1 MNDGVKI
8 LLARL
13 ESKPEELGRW
23 EHTFNNFKKYLTEED
38 RQLVW
43 DKICAIKQ
51 QEFTDKVL
59 GTLLADKEEEE
70 RKALKSIQ
78 KIAEASLDLAWK
90 EAYTKCTLDT
100 FNYVTKNR
108 MVFEDKK

>member
-8 LLARL
+8 LLKRL
-13 ESKPEELGRW
+13 ESQPEELGRW
-23 EHTFNNFKKYLTEED
+23 ESTFNNYKKYLTEED

-59 GTLLADKEEEE
+59 GKLLADREEDE
-70 RKALKSIQ
+70 RVRVLEIQ
-78 KIAEASLDLAWK
+78 RIAEEGLDLAFK
-90 EAYTKCTLDT
+90 EAYAKCTLDSFT
-100 FNYVTKNR
+100 YLSKDR
-108 MVFEDKK
+108 MIFKDKK